1 MAASITF
8 FNNWREAIARNIDL
22 STPPTVNVTLHT
34 STFVPN
40 NETNVVYADVSN
52 ELATAF
58 GYTNGGQALTGVSW
72 VQSTT
77 VAIFDAN
84 DTVWTAAG
92 GSITARYAVLRAV
105 GTFNGQV
112 DPLIAYVLLDT
123 TPADVTATDTNTLTL
138 QWSGSGIFRIV

>member
-8 FNNWREAIARNIDL
+8 FNNWREAVARGIDL

-34 STFVPN
+34 SSFVPDA
-40 NETNVVYADVSN
+40 EADVVYADVSN
-52 ELATAF
+52 ELATAN
-58 GYTNGGQALTGVSW
+58 GYTNGGQALAGVSW
-72 VQSTT
+72 AQSTT

-105 GTFNGQV
+105 GTFNTQV
-112 DPLIAYVLLDT
+112 DPLIAYILLDT
-123 TPADVTATDTNTLTL
+123 TPADVTATDGNTLTL
-138 QWSGSGIFRIV
+138 QWHANGIFRIV